1 MKAEALKAE
10 AIRENY
16 ARLQKEAARKE
27 ELLRRKAVV
36 RIGTAS
42 CGVAAGALKVKETF
56 EKEIAARALD
66 AAVIE
71 VGCMGHCY
79 AEPLCVISKPGFVP
93 FCYGPVDEGLA
104 ERLVQ
109 DFLAGDDP
117 CYEYALAA
125 LEPND
130 VFPTLAEFPRGVIE
144 EKMILARAGL
154 INPGDIDEAIARE
167 GYAALAAA
175 LQREPEEILAEIKEA
190 NLRGRGGAGFPA
202 GVKWEAAHRALSPD
216 GQKYVICNADE
227 GDPGAFMDRGL
238 LESDPHQVIEGMII
252 CGYSVGA
259 TRGYLYIRA
268 EYPTAVQRVE
278 TALRQA
284 REKGL
289 LGENILGSGYS
300 FDLEVFQGSGAFVCG
315 EATALVE
322 SMEGR
327 MGIPQTRPPRLAE
340 AGLRGRPTVLNNVK
354 TFAYVPLIIRSGAA
368 WFKETGTPGSPG
380 TAVFSLVGKVAH
392 TGLVEVPM
400 GTTLRQLVFDVGEG
414 IAGGKR
420 FKAVQ
425 IGGPSGGC
433 LPASALDLPIDFDSL
448 REAGAIMGSGGL
460 VVLDEDDCM
469 VAVARYFL
477 EFTQQESC
485 GKCTFC
491 RLGTRHMLEL
501 LNDIC
506 RGEGRPGD
514 LELLQELAEDI
525 RDGSLCNLGKTAP
538 NPVLTTLRY
547 FREEYEA
554 HIHEGRCPARMC
566 KELIV
571 YYIEPSRCSKL
582 CNVCVGGCPT
592 EAIYTR
598 PDGLKA
604 IDQEKCVKCDN
615 CLKVCPPEYRAVIK
629 LSPPSLLA
637 EKEGEKK

>member
-1 MKAEALKAE
+1 MKAEALKIE
-10 AIRENY
+10 AIRDNY

-27 ELLRRKAVV
+27 EMLRRKAMV

-42 CGVAAGALKVKETF
+42 CGIAAGALKVKEAF
-56 EKEIAARALD
+56 EREIAARDLD
-66 AAVIE
+66 AAVVE

-154 INPGDIDEAIARE
+154 INPGDIEEAIARQ

-202 GVKWEAAHRALSPD
+202 GAKWEAVRRAPSPD

-268 EYPTAVQRVE
+268 EYPTAVRRVE
-278 TALRQA
+278 AALRQA

-340 AGLRGRPTVLNNVK
+340 AGLRGCPTVLNNVK
-354 TFAYVPLIIRSGAA
+354 TFAYVPLIIRNGVA
-368 WFKETGTPGSPG
+368 WFKESGTAGSPG

-400 GTTLRQLVFDVGEG
+400 GTTLRHLVFDVGEG
-414 IAGGKR
+414 MAGGKR

-433 LPASALDLPIDFDSL
+433 LPESALDLPVDFDSL

-491 RLGTRHMLEL
+491 RLGTRHLLEL

-506 RGEGRPGD
+506 RGEGRPAD

-547 FREEYEA
+547 YREEYEA
-554 HIHEGRCPARMC
+554 HINEGRCPSLMC

-571 YYIEPSRCSKL
+571 YYIEPGRCSKL

-598 PDGLKA
+598 EDGLKA

-615 CLKVCPPEYRAVIK
+615 CLKVCPPEYKAVIK